1 MNHPPAPAS
10 KLWVQHPSIVSL
22 TLYVYGYKQL
32 FARPSQLTSQVH
44 CLAKFPTVTLTNP
57 PCISLTPSQAQW
69 KIRKRTIFAL
79 GGGDDDDDGNEFLLT
94 ACEVSGP
101 TLNALL
107 ASPHLILTK
116 TLLHMQNRWGNWHI
130 KRLNDSP
137 KISQLEGN
145 RTQDVNL
152 GLSDTTLS
160 F

>member
-1 MNHPPAPAS
+1 MNHTPTPHLSFESNIQAS
-10 KLWVQHPSIVSL
+10 WVLLSRCMGISNYLPDQV
-22 TLYVYGYKQL
+22 
-32 FARPSQLTSQVH
+32 TSQVH
-44 CLAKFPTVTLTNP
+44 CLAKFPTLTLTNP
-57 PCISLTPSQAQW
+57 LCIPLTPSQAQW
-69 KIRKRTIFAL
+69 KIWKRIIFAL
-79 GGGDDDDDGNEFLLT
+79 GGGGDDDDGNEFLLT

-107 ASPHLILTK
+107 SSPHLILTK
-116 TLLHMQNRWGNWHI
+116 NLLHMHNRWGNWHI

-137 KISQLEGN
+137 KISQLESN